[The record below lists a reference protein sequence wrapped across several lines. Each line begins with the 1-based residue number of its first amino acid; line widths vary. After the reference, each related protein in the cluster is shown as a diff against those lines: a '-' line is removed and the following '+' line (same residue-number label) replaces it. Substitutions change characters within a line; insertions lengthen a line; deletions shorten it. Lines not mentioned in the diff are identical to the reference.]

1 MSEIKL
7 GLNGLI
13 AHVVAN
19 IGSGDIFANSYIISK
34 TKRPSVFHQ
43 RENGQFLTC

>member
-19 IGSGDIFANSYIISK
+19 IVSGDIFANSYIISEK
-34 TKRPSVFHQ
+34 KSVFQ
-43 RENGQFLTC
+43 RVNGQFLTC

>member
-19 IGSGDIFANSYIISK
+19 IVSGDIFANSYIISEK
-34 TKRPSVFHQ
+34 KVSFK
-43 RENGQFLTC
+43 E